1 MNSLLDKLR
10 LLRFR
15 PESTE
20 AFIEV
25 VDIITTL
32 RETAAEVSVLFDGEE
47 TGFKSSVRA
56 INARHRVMVIDPEP
70 SEMALHNLRK
80 GLPLT
85 LNTTTH
91 GREISFRSRFL
102 EPFLPHMDMG
112 YQIEMPSFLGSE
124 QPRGAFRVLLD
135 ELRTRVGITLVD
147 FNNHEIDGVVKNIS
161 KSGIGMRTENALAE
175 SLRDTGDEVNCLI
188 ALDGKEQISCKME
201 IRNVRHESNGDSSTY
216 VGGRMFDINKRDAN
230 LLTDFIENLQ
240 QQMLESMVSEASFA
254 TAK

>member
-1 MNSLLDKLR
+1 MNSLLDKLK

-20 AFIEV
+20 ALIEV

-32 RETAAEVSVLFDGEE
+32 RETSADVSVIFDGTD
-47 TGFKSSVRA
+47 TGFKSCVRA
-56 INARHRVMVIDPEP
+56 INARHRVMVIDPAPPEI
-70 SEMALHNLRK
+70 ALNSLKK

-102 EPFLPHMDMG
+102 EPFMPGMDMG

-135 ELRTRVGITLVD
+135 EMRLRVGISLVGI
-147 FNNHEIDGVVKNIS
+147 NNHTIDGVVQNIS
-161 KSGIGMRTENALAE
+161 KSGVGMRTENVFAE
-175 SLRDTGDEVNCLI
+175 SLQETGDKVNCLI
-188 ALDGKEQISCKME
+188 ALDGKEEISCKME
-201 IRNVRHESNGDSSTY
+201 IRNVRHQGNGDSSTF
-216 VGGRMFDINKRDAN
+216 VGGRMLDISKRDSN
-230 LLTDFIENLQ
+230 LLTEFIENLQ
-240 QQMLESMVSEASFA
+240 EQMLESMVSEA
-254 TAK
+254 